1 MKVWLSRNA
10 KRLAALTLML
20 VLVLALA
27 ACGSEAQAPETSSTP
42 TVVTPTVQTP
52 TPAPANDPARP
63 AGTQT
68 DELATVLDDIEKNVQ
83 LGTAGSSIKV
93 VPYAVKLLDWGTAS
107 TMTQSEIK
115 SAVAAW
121 LSGKGNDE
129 QVSFSQQMDLIDT
142 TCQTL
147 MGSGARDLLD
157 SAGCQNV
164 KGDWPVQASDRVE
177 AILEAIGLRG

>member
-10 KRLAALTLML
+10 GRLAALTLAL

-27 ACGSEAQAPETSSTP
+27 ACGAQTNEPAATATPAVETP
-42 TVVTPTVQTP
+42 AVATP
-52 TPAPANDPARP
+52 TPAATAQSGQSG
-63 AGTQT
+63 AQALT
-68 DELATVLDDIEKNVQ
+68 DVLADIAKNVQ
-83 LGTAGSSIKV
+83 VGAAGSSLKA
-93 VPYAVKLLDWGTAS
+93 VPYAVKLLDWGAAS

-164 KGDWPVQASDRVE
+164 KGGWPVQASDRVE
-177 AILEAIGLRG
+177 AILEAVGLRG